1 MAEVERE
8 TEKPKTST
16 RELDDVHAHLTT
28 WLAAQ
33 LPDGA
38 LPEIGTLTTPT
49 SGGMSSETVL
59 FDATWNE
66 TGERGGGSA
75 QRHALVARLA
85 PEDSA
90 VPVFPRYDLDR
101 QSRVIRLVGAR
112 TAVPVPQ
119 VRWFEP
125 DPTALGSAFIVMDQ
139 VDGIAPPDVMP
150 YNFGSWLMDA
160 SREDQR
166 RLQDASVRVLAEIHG
181 VDATPEELAFLAVDA
196 PGDTALRRHV
206 NDLVA
211 YYEWVRGDL
220 RVPVIEAGFG
230 WIEDNWPEG
239 PGEPL
244 EAVISWGDSRIGN
257 ILYRD
262 FEPVAV
268 LDWEM
273 AAVAP
278 REVDIGWMIFI
289 HDFFEHV
296 AQQIELPGMPHF
308 MRREDVAATYEAA
321 SGVAPQNLGFYELY
335 AALRHAIVMARVTLR
350 AIHFGESEMPADPDE
365 LVLHRNLLREMIGG
379 KS

>member
-16 RELDDVHAHLTT
+16 RELDDVRARLTT

-33 LPDGA
+33 LPEDA
-38 LPEIGTLTTPT
+38 LPEVGALSTPT

-59 FDATWNE
+59 FDATWTE
-66 TGERGGGSA
+66 GGSA
-75 QRHALVARLA
+75 PRRSSALVARLA
-85 PEDSA
+85 PESSA

-101 QSRVIRLVGAR
+101 QARVIRLVGER
-112 TAVPVPQ
+112 TSVPVPQ

-125 DPTALGSAFIVMDQ
+125 DAGPLGSPFIVMDR
-139 VDGIAPPDVMP
+139 VEGTAPPDVMP

-160 SREDQR
+160 APEDQR

-181 VDATPEELAFLAVDA
+181 IDATPEELAFLEVDA

-220 RVPVIEAGFG
+220 RVPVIERGFA
-230 WIEDNWPEG
+230 WIEENWPES
-239 PGEPL
+239 PDEPL
-244 EAVISWGDSRIGN
+244 ETVISWGDSRIGN
-257 ILYRD
+257 VLYRD

-273 AAVAP
+273 AALAP

-289 HDFFEHV
+289 HDFFEHI
-296 AQQIELPGMPHF
+296 ARQIELPGMPHF
-308 MRREDVAATYEAA
+308 MRRDDVAAVYEAA
-321 SGVAPQNLGFYELY
+321 SGVAPRDLEFYELY
-335 AALRHAIVMARVTLR
+335 AALRHAVVMTRVTLR

-365 LVLHRNLLREMIGG
+365 LVLHRVLLGEMMGE
-379 KS
+379 

>member
-16 RELDDVHAHLTT
+16 RELDDVRAALTA
-28 WLAAQ
+28 WLATQ
-33 LPDGA
+33 LPADAAPRLGE
-38 LPEIGTLTTPT
+38 LSTPT

-66 TGERGGGSA
+66 SGHEEARS
-75 QRHALVARLA
+75 LVARLA

-101 QSRVIRLVGAR
+101 QARVIRLVGER
-112 TAVPVPQ
+112 TGVPVPP

-125 DPTALGSAFIVMDQ
+125 DPAPLGSPFIVMDR
-139 VDGIAPPDVMP
+139 VDGAAPPDVMP

-160 SREDQR
+160 SLDDQR
-166 RLQDASVRVLAEIHG
+166 RLQDASVRILAEIHG
-181 VDATPEELAFLAVDA
+181 VDATDDELAFLAVDA
-196 PGDTALRRHV
+196 PGDTPLRRHV
-206 NDLVA
+206 NDLAA
-211 YYEWVRGDL
+211 YYEWVRGDDL
-220 RVPVIEAGFG
+220 RVPVIEAGFA
-230 WIEDNWPEG
+230 WIEDHWPEP
-239 PGEPL
+239 PGTEL
-244 EAVISWGDSRIGN
+244 ETVVSWGDSRVGN

-273 AAVAP
+273 AAVGP

-321 SGVAPQNLGFYELY
+321 SGVAPRNLEFYEVY

-350 AIHFGESEMPADPDE
+350 GIHFGEQEMPDDPDE
-365 LVLHRNLLREMIGG
+365 LVLHRVLLREMIGAPA
-379 KS
+379 

>member
-16 RELDDVHAHLTT
+16 RDLDDVHARLTA
-28 WLAAQ
+28 WLVAQ
-33 LPDGA
+33 LPYGA
-38 LPEIGTLTTPT
+38 APEIGALSRPT

-66 TGERGGGSA
+66 EGDQGGS
-75 QRHALVARLA
+75 RRCRSLVARLA
-85 PEDSA
+85 PEASA

-101 QSRVIRLVGAR
+101 QARVIRLVGER
-112 TAVPVPQ
+112 TGVPVPL

-125 DPTALGSAFIVMDQ
+125 DAASLGSPFIVMDQ

-150 YNFGSWLMDA
+150 YNFGSWLMEA
-160 SREDQR
+160 ARVDQR
-166 RLQDASVRVLAEIHG
+166 RLQDASVSILADIHG

-196 PGDTALRRHV
+196 PGDSALRRHV

-220 RVPVIEAGFG
+220 HVPVIERGFG
-230 WIEDNWPEG
+230 WIEANWPTEEG
-239 PGEPL
+239 K
-244 EAVISWGDSRIGN
+244 AVVSWGDSRIGN

-296 AQQIELPGMPHF
+296 ARQIELPGMPHF
-308 MRREDVAATYEAA
+308 MRREDVAGVYEAA
-321 SGVAPQNLGFYELY
+321 SGVAPRNLEFYEVY
-335 AALRHAIVMARVTLR
+335 AALRHAVVMARVTLR
-350 AIHFGESEMPADPDE
+350 AIHFGESEMPDDRDE
-365 LVLHRNLLREMIGG
+365 LVLHRVLLSEMMNG
-379 KS
+379 

>member
-16 RELDDVHAHLTT
+16 RELDEVHRRLTA

-33 LPDGA
+33 LPDDAG
-38 LPEIGTLTTPT
+38 PKVGGLTTPT

-59 FDATWNE
+59 FDASWDGQT
-66 TGERGGGSA
+66 
-75 QRHALVARLA
+75 HALVARLA
-85 PEDSA
+85 PEESA
-90 VPVFPRYDLDR
+90 VPVFPKYDLDL
-101 QSRVIRLVGAR
+101 QARVIELVGQR
-112 TAVPVPQ
+112 TRVPVPR

-125 DPTALGSAFIVMDQ
+125 DRGPLGSPFIVMDR

-160 SREDQR
+160 GLDDQR
-166 RLQDASVRVLAEIHG
+166 RLQDASVGILAEIHG
-181 VDATPEELAFLAVDA
+181 IDASPEELEFLAVDA
-196 PGDTALRRHV
+196 PGGTALRRHV
-206 NDLVA
+206 NDLA
-211 YYEWVRGDL
+211 SYYEWVRGDL
-220 RVPVIEAGFG
+220 RVPVIDLGFA
-230 WIEDNWPEG
+230 WIEEHWPVEEG
-239 PGEPL
+239 
-244 EAVISWGDSRIGN
+244 ATRISWGDSRIGN
-257 ILYRD
+257 MLYRD

-289 HDFFEHV
+289 HAFFEHV

-308 MRREDVAATYEAA
+308 MRRDDVAATYEAQ
-321 SGVAPQNLGFYELY
+321 SGVAPRDLEFYELY

-350 AIHFGESEMPADPDE
+350 SVHFGEAEMPTDPDE
-365 LVLHRNLLREMIGG
+365 LVLHRNLLREMA
-379 KS
+379 SA

>member
-16 RELDDVHAHLTT
+16 RELDDLHTRLST

-33 LPDGA
+33 LPDAAAPEVGA
-38 LPEIGTLTTPT
+38 LSTPS
-49 SGGMSSETVL
+49 SGGMSSETLL

-66 TGERGGGSA
+66 GGST
-75 QRHALVARLA
+75 QRRSLVARLA

-101 QSRVIRLVGAR
+101 QARVIRLVGER
-112 TAVPVPQ
+112 TKVPVPE
-119 VRWFEP
+119 VRWFEA
-125 DPTALGSAFIVMDQ
+125 DPGPLGSPFIVMDQ

-160 SREDQR
+160 PLEDQR
-166 RLQDASVRVLAEIHG
+166 RLQDASVRILAEIHG
-181 VDATPEELAFLAVDA
+181 VDATPAELAFLAVDA
-196 PGDTALRRHV
+196 PGDTPLRRHV
-206 NDLVA
+206 NDLLA

-220 RVPVIEAGFG
+220 RVPVIEAGFA
-230 WIEDNWPEG
+230 WIEEHWPADLRDE
-239 PGEPL
+239 L
-244 EAVISWGDSRIGN
+244 VISWGDSRIGN

-289 HDFFEHV
+289 HGFFEHV

-308 MRREDVAATYEAA
+308 MRRDDVVATYEAEA
-321 SGVAPQNLGFYELY
+321 GVPPRDLDFYELY
-335 AALRHAIVMARVTLR
+335 AALRHAIVMTRVTLR
-350 AIHFGESEMPADPDE
+350 AIHFGESE
-365 LVLHRNLLREMIGG
+365 
-379 KS
+379 